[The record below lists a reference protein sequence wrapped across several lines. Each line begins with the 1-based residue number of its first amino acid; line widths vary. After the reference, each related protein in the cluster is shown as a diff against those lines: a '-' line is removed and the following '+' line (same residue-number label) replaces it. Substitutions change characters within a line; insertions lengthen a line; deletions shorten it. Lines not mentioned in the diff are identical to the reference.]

1 VRAIFAVTRR
11 ELASYFG
18 SWTAYVLLAVYLVLS
33 GYFFYSDLAFF
44 VTFGAQNLAT
54 GLWRFV
60 FIDYRLVTLLV
71 LPLVT
76 MRLFA
81 EERKLGTIELLWTLP
96 VRDYQLIAGKFL
108 AAWIFFLVT
117 VALATIPFAVLWFFH
132 PFELGP
138 PIAGLIGLVLLG
150 TAFISCGLAASTLTE
165 NQVVAAALTLGL
177 RLQAVPAV
185 APPARFDRKAW
196 IPVRVRL
203 SEFPK
208 LKELA
213 WQVHGTDELSPREA
227 LDIYERNWRHV
238 DVGTLSPEEQD
249 LVNALRQALGGG
261 SAL

>member
-1 VRAIFAVTRR
+1 VRAIFAVARR

-108 AAWIFFLVT
+108 AAWIFFPVT
-117 VALATIPFAVLWFFH
+117 VALATIAFAVLWFFH

-165 NQVVAAALTLGL
+165 NQVVAAMVTYGILVFFWFMTWNEAVGNEQLIRILLLHSLFDHYYNFASGTVQTVDIAYFAVFLAFFLFASL
-177 RLQAVPAV
+177 RSLQS
-185 APPARFDRKAW
+185 RAW
-196 IPVRVRL
+196 RGI
-203 SEFPK
+203 
-208 LKELA
+208 A
-213 WQVHGTDELSPREA
+213 
-227 LDIYERNWRHV
+227 
-238 DVGTLSPEEQD
+238 
-249 LVNALRQALGGG
+249 
-261 SAL
+261 

>member
-150 TAFISCGLAASTLTE
+150 TAFISCGLAVLVSVWGFLSQPAHTSVSAEEIALTPEAHGGDTVTVIVADFRGLDTLVEVT
-165 NQVVAAALTLGL
+165 VLLAAVIGVAALL
-177 RLQAVPAV
+177 R
-185 APPARFDRKAW
+185 RG
-196 IPVRVRL
+196 
-203 SEFPK
+203 K
-208 LKELA
+208 L
-213 WQVHGTDELSPREA
+213 W
-227 LDIYERNWRHV
+227 
-238 DVGTLSPEEQD
+238 
-249 LVNALRQALGGG
+249 
-261 SAL
+261 

>member
-1 VRAIFAVTRR
+1 MRAIVAVVRR

-54 GLWRFV
+54 GLWRYV
-60 FIDYRLVTLLV
+60 FIDFRLVTLLV

-96 VRDYQLIAGKFL
+96 VRDYQLVVGKFV

-117 VALATIPFAVLWFFH
+117 VALATVPFAVFWFFH

-138 PIAGLIGLVLLG
+138 PTAGLIGLILLG
-150 TAFISCGLAASTLTE
+150 SAFIACGLAASTLTE
-165 NQVVAAALTLGL
+165 NQVVAAMVTYGILVFFWFMTWNEAVGNEDLIRVLLLLSLFDHYYNFASGTVQTVDIAYFAIFLSFFLFASL
-177 RLQAVPAV
+177 RSLQSRAWRGV
-185 APPARFDRKAW
+185 A
-196 IPVRVRL
+196 
-203 SEFPK
+203 
-208 LKELA
+208 
-213 WQVHGTDELSPREA
+213 
-227 LDIYERNWRHV
+227 
-238 DVGTLSPEEQD
+238 
-249 LVNALRQALGGG
+249 
-261 SAL
+261 

>member
-1 VRAIFAVTRR
+1 MRAIFAVTLR

-117 VALATIPFAVLWFFH
+117 VALATIPFVVLWFFH

-138 PIAGLIGLVLLG
+138 PIAGLVGLVLLG

-165 NQVVAAALTLGL
+165 NQVVAAMVTYGILVFFWFMTWNEAVGNEQLIRVLLLLSLFDHYYNFASGTVQTVDIAYFAVFLAFFLFASL
-177 RLQAVPAV
+177 RSLQSRAWRGV
-185 APPARFDRKAW
+185 A
-196 IPVRVRL
+196 
-203 SEFPK
+203 
-208 LKELA
+208 
-213 WQVHGTDELSPREA
+213 
-227 LDIYERNWRHV
+227 
-238 DVGTLSPEEQD
+238 
-249 LVNALRQALGGG
+249 
-261 SAL
+261 